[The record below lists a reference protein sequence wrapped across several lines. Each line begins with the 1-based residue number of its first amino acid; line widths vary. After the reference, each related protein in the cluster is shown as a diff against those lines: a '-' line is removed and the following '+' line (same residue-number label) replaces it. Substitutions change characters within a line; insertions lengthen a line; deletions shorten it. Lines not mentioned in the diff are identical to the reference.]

1 MVNVQGGILGWIQM
15 GMIDLPASQEG
26 ERSVQLAQ
34 SKLGTPGE
42 AEAVNMNE
50 TLSVTV

>member
-1 MVNVQGGILGWIQM
+1 
-15 GMIDLPASQEG
+15 
-26 ERSVQLAQ
+26 VQLAQ